1 MGCETMVYESYDSY
15 GSWNNG
21 LRVVQ
26 LVNCTS
32 LEGLSGSHTLRTK
45 KICRVLRCASHQ
57 YVNIYAV
64 HQLFDLWTNV
74 SRPVLDIRVVQ
85 VVLSHS
91 RVVSVRQ
98 YWTRMLKLF
107 QSAVQFKY
115 MNFMD
120 SVDHTHSY
128 KFSPDNSIVLFNCH
142 FYSVCIN
149 TKEEKTDGCSKTKQ

>member
-1 MGCETMVYESYDSY
+1 MTSTGRETMVYESYDSY

-26 LVNCTS
+26 FVNFIS
-32 LEGLSGSHTLRTK
+32 LEGLSGSHALRTMN
-45 KICRVLRCASHQ
+45 IRCVLRQASHQ

-64 HQLFDLWTNV
+64 HQLYNLWTIV
-74 SRPVLDIRVVQ
+74 SRPVRVVR
-85 VVLSHS
+85 VVRVVSSHS

-115 MNFMD
+115 MNFTD

-128 KFSPDNSIVLFNCH
+128 KLSLDN
-142 FYSVCIN
+142 
-149 TKEEKTDGCSKTKQ
+149 